1 MTLWKRVLLEKR
13 LLIIPLALALLLNV
27 IAYIAIVRPLG
38 AKAAGV
44 ADRAAAATRS
54 VATAER
60 DFANAQ
66 NLVTG
71 KTRADEELSTFYD
84 KVLPAD
90 QSSARRLTYTAV
102 PALARKRNV
111 KFLDRRSDVEPEKR
125 DSQVGRL
132 KIRVELQGDY
142 ESLRQF
148 IYDLE
153 SAPEFVI
160 IDDVTLMQSD
170 PARPL
175 TLSLELST
183 YYKLAPH
190 GS

>member
-38 AKAAGV
+38 VKAAGV

>member
-38 AKAAGV
+38 VKAAGV

-190 GS
+190 GT